1 LNLSNNKEFIDSI
14 TGIILDNLTDDNFGV
29 EDLVLKSGMSRYRL
43 IKKLRKVTGKG
54 INQFIREIRLGKAVE
69 LLQDDS
75 FTIAEIAY
83 RTGFGSPSYF
93 NKCFRD
99 FYGYPPG
106 NARGQTDD
114 DFQENY
120 NQGKGIRS
128 ILLKYYPTGIIAV
141 ILIVLILVAIS
152 ELFRKKTVVS
162 DIKNI
167 AVMPFQNLTNDPDMD
182 IWQYALQR
190 NLITNLTGT
199 GELEVILD
207 RSIRTHIQNQGLAGS
222 PVSLSI
228 ATSISQ
234 KLNADYFITG
244 SYQRAGEEIKLD
256 ASLCDTRRNVI
267 LKSFEVNGPFN
278 NEKGIFN
285 LGDILNKE
293 ITQYMLISRIIS
305 KNPYYQHSFTA
316 PRSVD
321 ALRYFHNAS
330 RLEEPAERIGLLKK
344 ALSIDS
350 TFYQAAFALEF
361 AYGAKGDL
369 DSSRILLIKN
379 FHNRDRMSEYDRLYA
394 GWAYSFTFGSYDEQI
409 FYLKDLVKMD
419 EEDPDNHYLLGLI
432 YCLSNQ
438 YEKAVPELEI
448 SMKILERWGD
458 EFLEESSNYHNFK
471 WLSIAYN
478 NTNQLWKQ
486 KKLTKKA
493 ERYIDHPWI
502 NLMKSNLAFSNKDST
517 GARKYIEKA
526 RIGYKRYNNS
536 EGLIYSFIADFLKH
550 ANKPEIAEQQY
561 RIALELEPDNL
572 EIISKFA
579 DFCYIYN
586 KHTDPELMEKAM
598 ELCKSRQQ
606 YYEFLSEKGMCL
618 LMQGE
623 YAKALDAVQKAW
635 DEAPFKV
642 YRLKYYL
649 EEVKKKVSLSE

>member
-1 LNLSNNKEFIDSI
+1 MNLTNDKAFIDSI

-106 NARGQTDD
+106 NARGQTDE

-120 NQGKGIRS
+120 NQGKGIKS

-207 RSIRTHIQNQGLAGS
+207 RSIRTHIQNQGLTGS

-244 SYQRAGEEIKLD
+244 SYQRAGEEIRLD

-285 LGDILNKE
+285 LGDTLNKE

-321 ALRYFHNAS
+321 ALRYFQNAS

-361 AYGAKGDL
+361 AYGAKGDS
-369 DSSRILLIKN
+369 DSSRIWLIKN

-394 GWAYSFTFGSYDEQI
+394 SWAYSFTFGSYDEQI
-409 FYLKDLVKMD
+409 NYLTDLVKTD
-419 EEDPDNHYLLGLI
+419 HEDPDNHYLLGLI
-432 YCLSNQ
+432 YCLSHK

-458 EFLEESSNYHNFK
+458 EFLGELRNCRNFK
-471 WLSIAYN
+471 WLNIAYD
-478 NTNQLWKQ
+478 NTNKLRKQ
-486 KKLTKKA
+486 KRITKKA
-493 ERYIDHPWI
+493 ENYVDHPYMS
-502 NLMKSNLAFSNKDST
+502 LMQANLAFSLKDTS
-517 GARKYIEKA
+517 GAYRYIEKA
-526 RIGYKRYNNS
+526 RTGYKKYLNS
-536 EGLIYSFIADFLKH
+536 EALIYAFIGDFFRD
-550 ANKPEIAEQQY
+550 ANKPEISERQY
-561 RIALELEPDNL
+561 RKALELEPDNI
-572 EIISKFA
+572 EVISKFA
-579 DFCYIYN
+579 DFCYTYN
-586 KHTDPELMEKAM
+586 KHYDPELMDRAM
-598 ELCKSRQQ
+598 ELCNNRQK

-623 YAKALDAVQKAW
+623 YDIALEVVQKAF

-649 EEVKKKVSLSE
+649 EEVKKKVSQLQ